1 LYSNRSIERSA
12 WEDDFWTP
20 EPWFRNQPVFLLGGG
35 PGLTPGIA
43 ALLPGR
49 CCIAVNSSYL
59 LAPRDALLFFT
70 DNSWFEPRVDVVLSW
85 AGPVV
90 TQSRHSKRAVPTLRR
105 IKSVAA
111 RNFPEPGSGVVM
123 QGRSTG
129 QTAIGLAAAM
139 LGDPIILLGF
149 DMRAVGGREHHHDDY
164 QDPARRPAQ
173 PEVYEKHFLPAF
185 RGWGEMAARAGLT
198 VLNATPGSA
207 LKEFPM
213 VDPETVL

>member
-1 LYSNRSIERSA
+1 MTRTA

-20 EPWFRNQPVFLLGGG
+20 EPWFRGQPVFLLGGG
-35 PGLTPGIA
+35 PGLTPRIA
-43 ALLPGR
+43 ARLLGR
-49 CCIAVNSSYL
+49 CCIAINSSYL
-59 LAPRDALLFFT
+59 LASRNTLLFFT
-70 DNSWFEPRVDVVLSW
+70 DNSWFEPRVDVVQSW

-90 TQSRHSKRAVPTLRR
+90 TQSRASKRAMPSLRR
-105 IKSVAA
+105 IKSEAG
-111 RNFPEPGSGVVM
+111 RNFPAPGSGVVL

-139 LGDPIILLGF
+139 LGNPIILLGF

-164 QDPARRPAQ
+164 QDPARRPARPDIYQ
-173 PEVYEKHFLPAF
+173 KDFLPAF
-185 RGWGEMAARAGLT
+185 RGWGEMARRAGLE

-213 VDPETVL
+213 VDPEAVLS